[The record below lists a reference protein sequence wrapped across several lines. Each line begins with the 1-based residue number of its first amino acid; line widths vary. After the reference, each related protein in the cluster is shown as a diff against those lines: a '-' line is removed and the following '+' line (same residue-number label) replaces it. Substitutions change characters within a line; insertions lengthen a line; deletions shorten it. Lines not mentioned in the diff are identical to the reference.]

1 MNNSN
6 NHKSI
11 DATLWEKR
19 ASMYKETFLNL
30 LIKFSRLFYRAV
42 ENIRI
47 LHLGFLCFMLFNLST
62 AWAQSAEMRAAEGQT
77 EIKPLEIGDT
87 IPEQLWNLPLQVVN
101 HPTVNDTITLNDYRN
116 KKLII
121 LDFWA
126 TWCAPCIA
134 SLKKLL
140 PFQDQHSHDFAVIP
154 YSNENIGMLKSRME
168 KLSFQI
174 LTAYGQ
180 ELLNN
185 YFPHKSIPH
194 QIWIADGKLI
204 HVDDG
209 KNATAANLMAA
220 MGGDVSSLE
229 AKYEVLDF
237 DNKQPLIQY
246 ALDAQTPVYL

>member
-1 MNNSN
+1 
-6 NHKSI
+6 
-11 DATLWEKR
+11 
-19 ASMYKETFLNL
+19 
-30 LIKFSRLFYRAV
+30 
-42 ENIRI
+42 
-47 LHLGFLCFMLFNLST
+47 
-62 AWAQSAEMRAAEGQT
+62 
-77 EIKPLEIGDT
+77 
-87 IPEQLWNLPLQVVN
+87 
-101 HPTVNDTITLNDYRN
+101 
-116 KKLII
+116 
-121 LDFWA
+121 
-126 TWCAPCIA
+126 
-134 SLKKLL
+134 
-140 PFQDQHSHDFAVIP
+140 
-154 YSNENIGMLKSRME
+154 ENIGMLKSRME

-246 ALDAQTPVYL
+246 ALDAQTPVYLQSSLTGYIKGITSLRGISKDAGKKYLTFNNSRIFDAYKLRYGNSFDRVLLQETELSSLRRLMLTR